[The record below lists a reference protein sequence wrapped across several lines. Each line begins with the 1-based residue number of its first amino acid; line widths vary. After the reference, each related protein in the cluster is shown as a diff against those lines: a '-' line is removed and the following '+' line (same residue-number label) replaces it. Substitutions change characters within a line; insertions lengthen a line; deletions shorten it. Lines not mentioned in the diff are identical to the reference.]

1 MNKKLAIN
9 GGEPV
14 RDDLLPYGFQWIDDE
29 DVDAVARMLKNDWIT
44 QGPMIDKF
52 EEKVANYCGAEYG
65 VAFSNGTTA
74 LHAAVSVAGI
84 SQGNE
89 VITTPITFAADANAV
104 VYNDGIPVFADIKE
118 DTLNID
124 PEEIEKKITDKT
136 KAIIPVDFAG
146 NPVELA
152 AIGELADQYGLTVI
166 EDAAHALGGEYKGRK
181 LGSISDM
188 TMFSFHP
195 VKHITT
201 GEGGMI
207 LTDKKKYAKKLKTF
221 RHHGIIKKG
230 EDLQQ
235 NHGPW
240 YYEMQELGHNF
251 RITDIQCALGISQ
264 MGKLD
269 GFVKRRRKI
278 AQCYDEAFSDL
289 VEIITPNETENSK
302 HAYHIYVIQLANG
315 LEEDRKEVFEALRA
329 ENIGVNVHYVPVHF
343 HPFYQENFGYN
354 EGDYPRAENCYR
366 RAITLPMFP
375 KMKEEDVCDV
385 IKAVKKI
392 VSSYR

>member
-240 YYEMQELGHNF
+240 YYEIQELGHNF